1 MMELHS
7 LSWLERW
14 ALRIL
19 VRSSNTSLVVVKEHF
34 NPDVFVAAD
43 PRDPVAVY
51 VTRGQDEPEPASMQ
65 LERLFH
71 LPAYGEDE

>member
-1 MMELHS
+1 MELRT

-14 ALRIL
+14 ALHIL
-19 VRSSNTSLVVVKEHF
+19 VRSPRTSLVVVKEHIS
-34 NPDVFVAAD
+34 PDVYVAAD

-51 VTRGQDEPEPASMQ
+51 VTRGQGEPEPASMQ

-71 LPAYGEDE
+71 LPAYGEDQ